1 MKKIYQHTGNCDEQ
15 QNLKDILYA
24 AMMSTP
30 EGVTYDSLNV
40 PMISTQVKNQVLV
53 NHFVYPPTYY
63 MFKRK
68 QQNVV
73 LELKIKTQSHESW

>member
-53 NHFVYPPTYY
+53 RKLTTYIEERQRR
-63 MFKRK
+63 FR
-68 QQNVV
+68 
-73 LELKIKTQSHESW
+73 LGG